1 MQADWDDIRIF
12 LAIARGGS
20 LTRAASALQISQ
32 PTVGRRLK
40 KLEDAFQARLFDRF
54 PDGFALTPEGT
65 ALLPKAEAMEAA
77 AAALTAEADGL
88 SPDAEGTVRLSVDEV
103 VAQILAP
110 LLPKIR
116 NKLPAVELEIGIEH
130 LFASLTRREADI
142 LVRDR
147 PPQNTNLIARKLFDL
162 DYAVY
167 GAASYVAA
175 NPPARTE
182 ERYRECDWIGYD
194 ALHRHFAGGEWIQ
207 ERLGNRA
214 PMIRHN
220 DAAMMGDFIA
230 EGGGLGVLPMILAGR
245 YPDIVRLTDPI
256 PDLKRTVHIYVHQDI
271 RRVAAVR
278 AVIDV
283 LAEETRSLETALLS
297 RQSA

>member
-1 MQADWDDIRIF
+1 MRADWDDIRVF
-12 LAIARGGS
+12 LAVARGGS
-20 LTRAASALQISQ
+20 LTQAASALQISQ

-40 KLEDAFQARLFDRF
+40 KLEDAFQARLFDRL

-103 VAQILAP
+103 VAQIMVP
-110 LLPKIR
+110 ILPKIR
-116 NKLPAVELEIGIEH
+116 KKLPAVELEIGIEH

-147 PPQNTNLIARKLFDL
+147 PPQNTSLIARKLFDL

-167 GAASYVAA
+167 GGIGYVQE
-175 NPPARTE
+175 NPVARTDD
-182 ERYRECDWIGYD
+182 RYRECDWVGYD
-194 ALHRHFAGGEWIQ
+194 ALHRYFAGGEWLQ

-214 PMIRHN
+214 PVIRHN
-220 DAAMMGDFIA
+220 DAAMMGEFVAAGI
-230 EGGGLGVLPMILAGR
+230 GLGVLPVFLADR
-245 YPDIVRLTDPI
+245 YPGILRLTDPI
-256 PDLKRTVHIYVHQDI
+256 ADLRRTVHLYVHQDI

-278 AVIDV
+278 AVIDA
-283 LAEETRSLETALLS
+283 LASETRSLETALPND
-297 RQSA
+297 

>member
-20 LTRAASALQISQ
+20 LTKAASALRISQ

-40 KLEDAFQARLFDRF
+40 KLEDAFQARLFDRL

-65 ALLPKAEAMEAA
+65 ALLPKAEAMETA

-88 SPDAEGTVRLSVDEV
+88 SSDAEGTVRLSVDEI

-110 LLPKIR
+110 LLPR
-116 NKLPAVELEIGIEH
+116 LRERLPAVELEIGIEH

-167 GAASYVAA
+167 GAESYVET
-175 NPPARTE
+175 NPSARSDD
-182 ERYRECDWIGYD
+182 RYRECDWVGYD
-194 ALHRHFAGGEWIQ
+194 ALHRYFAGGDWLQ

-220 DAAMMGDFIA
+220 DAAMMGDFVA
-230 EGGGLGVLPMILAGR
+230 AGSGLGVLPMILANR
-245 YPDIVRLTDPI
+245 YPRIVRLTESI
-256 PDLKRTVHIYVHQDI
+256 PDLRRTVHLYVHQDI

-278 AVIDV
+278 AVIDALV
-283 LAEETRSLETALLS
+283 EETRSLETALL
-297 RQSA
+297 A

>member
-20 LTRAASALQISQ
+20 LTRAASMLQISQ

-40 KLEDAFQARLFDRF
+40 KLEDAFQARLFDRL

-88 SPDAEGTVRLSVDEV
+88 SSDAEGTVRLSVDEI
-103 VAQILAP
+103 VAQALAP
-110 LLPKIR
+110 LLPKLR
-116 NKLPAVELEIGIEH
+116 NRLPAVELEIGIEH

-147 PPQNTNLIARKLFDL
+147 PPQNTNLISRKLFDL

-167 GAASYVAA
+167 GSVAYIAA
-175 NPPARTE
+175 NPAARTE
-182 ERYRECDWIGYD
+182 DRYRECDWIGYD
-194 ALHRHFAGGEWIQ
+194 ALHRYFAGGEWIQ
-207 ERLGNRA
+207 DRLGNRA

-230 EGGGLGVLPMILAGR
+230 SGGGLGVLPMILADR
-245 YPDIVRLTDPI
+245 YSNIIRLTDPI
-256 PDLKRTVHIYVHQDI
+256 PELKRTVHLYVHQDI

-278 AVIDV
+278 AVIDA
-283 LAEETRSLETALLS
+283 LADETRSLETALLG
-297 RQSA
+297 RDRV